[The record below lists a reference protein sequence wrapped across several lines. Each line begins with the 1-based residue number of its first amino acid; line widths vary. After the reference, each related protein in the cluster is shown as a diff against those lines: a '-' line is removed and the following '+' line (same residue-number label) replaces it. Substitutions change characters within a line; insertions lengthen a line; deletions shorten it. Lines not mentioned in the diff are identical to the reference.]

1 MIDSILSI
9 SAQLGAIVSLNLSRN
24 RLTSLCGLERLL
36 NLRSIDVTNNLLE
49 DSGEV
54 GRLSSLPYIQEVWC
68 AEGNVFNQREKLFD
82 WRVALFTA
90 FQAHNNAN
98 VKLDGSVP
106 SWQEARWIGAPE
118 TKSRL
123 LAAKEEQKA
132 KEAAL
137 QAKKVSARQRNVS
150 TASTVVKEV
159 ERSSS
164 PENARPKSPPPVS
177 KATKVA
183 HKPKKRK
190 PRRIVNLDG
199 TTTLVSPPPTTVAS
213 FVTAAEDISDS
224 SALPSPSLTS
234 AAPTPSLEVEEEQPK
249 AHQRYPSAPHTV
261 SHKIARPRI
270 THASPSTTGRSSTL
284 GRLSRERA
292 SRPTVN
298 QGFFDP
304 PTSETEGEAF
314 RKRIEALRN
323 VSVQSPRKVILSL
336 TFTTRCRKS
345 ARIG

>member
-36 NLRSIDVTNNLLE
+36 NLRSVDVTNNLLE

-68 AEGNVFNQREKLFD
+68 AEGNVFNSREKSFD

-90 FQAHNNAN
+90 FHAN
-98 VKLDGSVP
+98 GTTEVKLDGSVP
-106 SWQEARWIGAPE
+106 SWQESRWIGAPE

-150 TASTVVKEV
+150 TASTVTKQP

-164 PENARPKSPPPVS
+164 PEDPRPKSPQPVS

-183 HKPKKRK
+183 HNPKKRK

-199 TTTLVSPPPTTVAS
+199 TTTLVSPPPTTVGS
-213 FVTAAEDISDS
+213 FVTAAEEVSDS

-234 AAPTPSLEVEEEQPK
+234 AAPTPSLEVEEEPK

-270 THASPSTTGRSSTL
+270 QHASPSTTGRSSTL

-292 SRPTVN
+292 SRPIVD

-304 PTSETEGEAF
+304 PKSETEGEAF
-314 RKRIEALRN
+314 RKKIEALRTETGANWLN
-323 VSVQSPRKVILSL
+323 VLNATDLSNGQSKGGP
-336 TFTTRCRKS
+336 
-345 ARIG
+345 